1 MAAGHTFYTHTA
13 GCTELRESI
22 AAQAAALHGVRYTP
36 SEIVCTVGA
45 TAAVFLAVRTFVG
58 PGDNAVILSPAYALF
73 ANAVTIA
80 GGEPRLVPL
89 VRDGARFRLDADRVA
104 HAIDRDTRLLVVNS
118 PSNPTG
124 WTMTTAEQRVLVELA
139 GRHGVVILAD
149 EVYERLTY
157 DLPIAPSFARIA
169 KDRLIVVNSFSKTY
183 NMTGWRLGW
192 AQASEAVARAMYKT
206 AEFIT
211 SNPAAMVQQAAI
223 VALRE
228 GEDYVRDLRAQYTA
242 RRDQVV
248 AALGAIPRVTL
259 VEPAGGFYAFFTVDG
274 LSDSARFCHEL
285 LTETGLALTPGSAF
299 GDGGE
304 GYVRMCFAAREA
316 TIAEALQ
323 RLSRFLGHRP

>member
-1 MAAGHTFYTHTA
+1 
-13 GCTELRESI
+13 
-22 AAQAAALHGVRYTP
+22 
-36 SEIVCTVGA
+36 
-45 TAAVFLAVRTFVG
+45 
-58 PGDNAVILSPAYALF
+58 
-73 ANAVTIA
+73 
-80 GGEPRLVPL
+80 
-89 VRDGARFRLDADRVA
+89 
-104 HAIDRDTRLLVVNS
+104 
-118 PSNPTG
+118 
-124 WTMTTAEQRVLVELA
+124 
-139 GRHGVVILAD
+139 
-149 EVYERLTY
+149 
-157 DLPIAPSFARIA
+157 
-169 KDRLIVVNSFSKTY
+169 
-183 NMTGWRLGW
+183 
-192 AQASEAVARAMYKT
+192 MYKT

-211 SNPAAMVQQAAI
+211 SNPAAMVQQAGI

-316 TIAEALQ
+316 TIADALQ